1 MYTISEVEDLTG
13 VKAHILRYWEEVI
26 PGFNPQKDIGGRRTY
41 TEREVELI
49 LRLKYLINEKRFT
62 TEGARKQ
69 LISDAEAT
77 LNNEALLREIH
88 ETRTEL
94 SDLYLYVKNAK
105 K

>member
-26 PGFNPQKDIGGRRTY
+26 PGFTPQKDIGGRRTY
-41 TEREVELI
+41 TEREVELV

-69 LISDAEAT
+69 LIDDASVT
-77 LNNEALLREIH
+77 QRNESLLKEIR

-94 SDLYLYVKNAK
+94 SDLYLYIKNAEK
-105 K
+105 

>member
-69 LISDAEAT
+69 LIDDAGTAM
-77 LNNEALLREIH
+77 NNENLLKEIR

-94 SDLYLYVKNAK
+94 SDLYLYIKNAEK
-105 K
+105 